1 MFPKNIALR
10 VLTPSYVG
18 KAVDCI
24 ANSFADDPFSKVSGL
39 QPADWAAM
47 SGMFV
52 ERAATKDLSVIA
64 VNSDNGNVEGVML
77 NEDWKEKKPEEYSQL
92 SEKWRPIRAIFN
104 KLHISYKARHS
115 RYIQP
120 HEILHPLY
128 FSCIRPELRR
138 KGLIGQLFNKS
149 LEIASDYHFDT
160 VVCESSTT
168 STALACG
175 QLGFREIA
183 QVEYRTFLY
192 KGETVFY
199 PLPGINPEYQKL
211 TVLERPIQSNL
222 VM

>member
-77 NEDWKEKKPEEYSQL
+77 NEDW
-92 SEKWRPIRAIFN
+92 
-104 KLHISYKARHS
+104 
-115 RYIQP
+115 
-120 HEILHPLY
+120 
-128 FSCIRPELRR
+128 
-138 KGLIGQLFNKS
+138 
-149 LEIASDYHFDT
+149 
-160 VVCESSTT
+160 
-168 STALACG
+168 
-175 QLGFREIA
+175 
-183 QVEYRTFLY
+183 
-192 KGETVFY
+192 
-199 PLPGINPEYQKL
+199 
-211 TVLERPIQSNL
+211 
-222 VM
+222 